1 MAANR
6 SGVHLFF
13 LELFWPGSTG
23 GLRRMSVA
31 ATERIINVPNV
42 LTTARLVL
50 AVVVFVLIE
59 YRQYSAALAVFLVA
73 ASTDWVDGYWA
84 RRFGQVSKV
93 GRILDPFVDKIII
106 CGTFIYLAAASPLSG
121 IPPWVA
127 VVVVG
132 RELLVTALRSAIEA
146 SGGDFSASWPAKW
159 KMFFQCAA
167 AAASLLTLAYG
178 NSTPPRALSVCLVA
192 SVWLTVAT
200 TVYSGLDYVFAAAR
214 RWRA

>member
-1 MAANR
+1 
-6 SGVHLFF
+6 
-13 LELFWPGSTG
+13 
-23 GLRRMSVA
+23 MSVVA
-31 ATERIINVPNV
+31 SERIVNVPNV
-42 LTTARLVL
+42 LTTARLLL
-50 AVVVFVLIE
+50 AVVVFVLVE
-59 YRQYSAALAVFLVA
+59 NSQYSAALAVFLVA

-106 CGTFIYLAAASPLSG
+106 CGTFIYLAAAPLSG

-146 SGGDFSASWPAKW
+146 SGGDFSATWPGKW
-159 KMFFQCAA
+159 KMLFQCVAA
-167 AAASLLTLAYG
+167 SASLLKLAYG
-178 NSTPPRALSVCLVA
+178 NSPSPAFLPPVLWV
-192 SVWLTVAT
+192 SVWLTVAST
-200 TVYSGLDYVFAAAR
+200 IYSGLDYVVAAAR

>member
-1 MAANR
+1 
-6 SGVHLFF
+6 
-13 LELFWPGSTG
+13 
-23 GLRRMSVA
+23 MSVA
-31 ATERIINVPNV
+31 ATERIINVPNA
-42 LTTARLVL
+42 LTSARFVL

-59 YRQYSAALAVFLVA
+59 YALYPAALAVFLVA

-106 CGTFIYLAAASPLSG
+106 CGTFIYLASESPLSG
-121 IPPWVA
+121 IAPWVA

-167 AAASLLTLAYG
+167 AAASLSTLAYG
-178 NSTPPRALSVCLVA
+178 GSSQPKLLAYGLTA
-192 SVWLTVAT
+192 SVWLTVIT
-200 TVYSGLDYVFAAAR
+200 TVYSGLDYVVAAGR
-214 RWRA
+214 RWRS